1 MASPSNSLVDT
12 SNPLWY
18 LGIDFGTT
26 GLSAV
31 VLNQKTGQHY
41 PLYWQQESSTANRHG
56 GESLF
61 RLPTQTYSSQPS
73 APKTAPSVGVAASVS
88 TWAKALG
95 IRVSMV
101 KPYLPLAIPYYCPE
115 RRQWEPMLRLPD
127 GQVPLYWVR
136 RSLQAMLATL
146 TPETVRTKTPLQVGA
161 MDLESQ
167 VLAEALAQ
175 LEGVIVSYPAD
186 WGDTYQINVREAV
199 LAAKLVKE
207 SQQIVFLEDAIASL
221 LAAFPTSEPVC
232 PPLTP
237 QSSTPGRGWTLVIDI
252 GATTTE
258 LALVDLPYNLSQLTY
273 ADFQLQSWSY
283 AGQAIDQDI
292 IWQLLYPQMS
302 EAQLAQLALSQDLER
317 PLPGQPDPKRRD
329 RALFELQHSALGQAL
344 LKAAEYLKLILPHK
358 AEFTLEL
365 GTSQW
370 TVQQKDFNT
379 AVITPFIE
387 QLNQQ
392 VNKLLIQAGLS
403 QQAIGQAICTGGSAK
418 LKKVKEWLQHKLP
431 NAKLLPETGLPQTW
445 VATGLA
451 KFPLY
456 PHVFNRF
463 LQQYS
468 DYFLLQE
475 LLKAF
480 PPTEKE
486 SAIRDYTVAEIRQRL
501 ERQGLNTVACYERL
515 LGFLDGELP
524 SGLLPVSDRLQ
535 GFSAT
540 SPQNSSY
547 GDLADAKLFST
558 VGDRLYRANFQQH
571 ERLRQYLKLLVSS
584 LSQTFDE
591 PLIINCNHWH
601 K

>member
-1 MASPSNSLVDT
+1 VDT
-12 SNPLWY
+12 NNPLWY

-31 VLNQKTGQHY
+31 VLNKNTGQHY
-41 PLYWQQESSTANRHG
+41 PLYWQQESSTNNHDSGDRV
-56 GESLF
+56 F
-61 RLPTQTYSSQPS
+61 RLPTQTS
-73 APKTAPSVGVAASVS
+73 ASPTLAKAPGITVS
-88 TWAKALG
+88 T
-95 IRVSMV
+95 V
-101 KPYLPLAIPYYCPE
+101 KPYLPLAIPYYSPE
-115 RRQWEPMLRLPD
+115 RRQWEPMLVLPD

-146 TPETVRTKTPLQVGA
+146 TPETVRTKVLLQVGA
-161 MDLESQ
+161 MGLESD
-167 VLAEALAQ
+167 VLADALAQ
-175 LEGVIVSYPAD
+175 LAGVIVSYPTD

-221 LAAFPTSEPVC
+221 LAAFPTSEPASPTV
-232 PPLTP
+232 TP
-237 QSSTPGRGWTLVIDI
+237 QSSTLGRGWTLVIDS

-258 LALVDLPYNLSQLTY
+258 LALVDLPYNPRQLTY
-273 ADFQLQSWSY
+273 APP

-302 EAQLAQLALSQDLER
+302 EAQLAQLNLSQDLEP

-329 RALFELQHSALGQAL
+329 RALFELQHSVLGQAL

-358 AEFTLEL
+358 TEFTLEL
-365 GTSQW
+365 GAYRW
-370 TVQQKDFNT
+370 TVQQKDFNS
-379 AVITPFIE
+379 AIITPFIE

-392 VNKLLIQAGLS
+392 LNRLLIQAGLS
-403 QQAIGQAICTGGSAK
+403 QQAISQAICTGGSAK
-418 LKKVKEWLQHKLP
+418 SNRVKQWLQDKLP
-431 NAKLLPETGLPQTW
+431 NATLIQDTVSSPPW

-451 KFPLY
+451 RLSLY

-463 LQQYS
+463 QQQYS
-468 DYFLLQE
+468 DYFLLLE

-486 SAIRDYTVAEIRQRL
+486 SEIRDYTLAEIKQRL
-501 ERQGLNTVACYERL
+501 ERQGLNTVACDERL
-515 LGFLDGELP
+515 IRFLDGELP
-524 SGLLPVSDRLQ
+524 SGLIPTRDRLQ
-535 GFSAT
+535 GFSPA
-540 SPQNSSY
+540 SPQDFPY
-547 GDLADAKLFST
+547 GDLADAKLFSP
-558 VGDRLYRANFQQH
+558 VGDRLYRPNFQQH
-571 ERLRQYLKLLVSS
+571 ERLRQYLKLIVSS

-591 PLIINCNHWH
+591 PLIINFNHCY